1 MRRSAW
7 LVGCLLGSS
16 LTASAAQAFSEP
28 LLYQDDPIN
37 GGGGGRFFT
46 GSPLD
51 GYSCAVCHQGAAP
64 PNVTLSGLPKSFEP
78 GMTYDIV
85 LSWTTP
91 TAPHGLNLEIVD
103 VDGRAAGE
111 LALPKTAD
119 LTADDRCTFTED
131 PIFKDKQASY
141 LVETGTRNI
150 VGVRA
155 CGARS
160 LHFSFT
166 APDTAK
172 IALTASIVRSD
183 ESKDVKGDGV
193 RELRQISYRGNEFS
207 QVVSGSGCGVIAQG
221 RSALPWSLLLAL
233 TGFLFARR
241 LWLSRARS
249 RVSANRG

>member
-1 MRRSAW
+1 MRRS
-7 LVGCLLGSS
+7 LLRVGCLLGSS
-16 LTASAAQAFSEP
+16 LTVSAAHAFSEP
-28 LLYQDDPIN
+28 LLYQDDAIN

-51 GYSCAVCHQGAAP
+51 AYSCAVCHQGAAP

-111 LALPKTAD
+111 LALPATAD
-119 LTADDRCTFTED
+119 LTPGDRCTFTED

-141 LVETGTRNI
+141 LVELGTRSI

-172 IALTASIVRSD
+172 IALTASVVRSN
-183 ESKDVKGDGV
+183 ESKDIKGDGV
-193 RELRQISYRGNEFS
+193 RELRQISYRGNEFPH
-207 QVVSGSGCGVIAQG
+207 VVSGASCGVLARG
-221 RSALPWSLLLAL
+221 RSTLSWSLLLAL
-233 TGFLFARR
+233 TSFLLVRR
-241 LWLSRARS
+241 LFSARAGGVTR
-249 RVSANRG
+249 AP